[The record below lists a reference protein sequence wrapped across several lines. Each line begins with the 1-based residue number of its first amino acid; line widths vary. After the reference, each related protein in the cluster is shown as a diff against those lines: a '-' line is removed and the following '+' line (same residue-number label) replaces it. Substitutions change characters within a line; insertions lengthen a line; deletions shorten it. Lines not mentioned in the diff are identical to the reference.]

1 METIDINEVFA
12 QANVVENLKNFAGV
26 DAQNALGMMTPE
38 RLAAVVGGKLRV
50 LNGTVVLQPDEYIT
64 LDVGYGILIVTNTTN
79 GWCNVSI
86 LCSLDVVQ
94 ALSQHNGGILIEK
107 ASEHKTKI
115 INKHNKDLALGYLF
129 LGDLYI

>member
-1 METIDINEVFA
+1 MQHINHTHTGVRPLPTIQSDAIFYP
-12 QANVVENLKNFAGV
+12 LKN
-26 DAQNALGMMTPE
+26 
-38 RLAAVVGGKLRV
+38 

-64 LDVGYGILIVTNTTN
+64 LDVGYGMLIVTNTTN

-115 INKHNKDLALGYLF
+115 INMHNKDLVLGYLF
-129 LGDLYI
+129 LGDLYT

>member
-1 METIDINEVFA
+1 MYF
-12 QANVVENLKNFAGV
+12 FC
-26 DAQNALGMMTPE
+26 M
-38 RLAAVVGGKLRV
+38 VVGGKLRV

-94 ALSQHNGGILIEK
+94 TLSQHNGGILIEK

-115 INKHNKDLALGYLF
+115 INMHNKDLVLGYSF
-129 LGDLYI
+129 LGDLYT

>member
-1 METIDINEVFA
+1 M
-12 QANVVENLKNFAGV
+12 
-26 DAQNALGMMTPE
+26 
-38 RLAAVVGGKLRV
+38 GGKLRV

-94 ALSQHNGGILIEK
+94 TLSQHNGGILIEK

-115 INKHNKDLALGYLF
+115 INMHNKDLVLGYLF
-129 LGDLYI
+129 LGDLYT